1 MQRFREFLRIHRA
14 LLPLMLAALLPFLIL
29 IPAFRLTGHIWA
41 ARSAPAA
48 EPVIETEAV
57 ITDPPTEP
65 PTTAPI
71 TTEPT
76 TEPPTTEPPPPPES
90 CILEDVPYYSQHGL
104 LPTGCELV
112 SAKMLLEYYTGT
124 EVDIQDII
132 DRVDCQYPQDVNG
145 IPCAPHPSE
154 AFIGSPWDPTS
165 FGCFAPIICDM
176 MNQLLPDDYMAVEM
190 TGTPLAELAETYIP
204 QGRPVLVWA
213 TIGMCKSS
221 EYRGWYIS
229 DEHCLPT
236 DEWYDWLVN
245 EHCLVL
251 IGYDEN
257 YYYFNDPYAWGTG
270 TRYGRE
276 LVETR
281 YEEMSRYSAVVVENP
296 DHIQPETLVMTR
308 ETLPEATEAP
318 PEPADLPP
326 VTDPAE

>member
-1 MQRFREFLRIHRA
+1 MQRIREFFRSHKA
-14 LLPLMLAALLPFLIL
+14 LLPLMLAALLPFLIV
-29 IPAFRLTGHIWA
+29 IPALHLTRHFWTSKHEA
-41 ARSAPAA
+41 AATLEVP
-48 EPVIETEAV
+48 EYTVIITE
-57 ITDPPTEP
+57 PPTEP
-65 PTTAPI
+65 TTVPI
-71 TTEPT
+71 TTEP
-76 TEPPTTEPPPPPES
+76 TEPPTTEPPAPPES
-90 CILEDVPYYSQHGL
+90 CIIEDVPYYSQHGL

-124 EVDIQDII
+124 PVDIQDII
-132 DRVDCQYPQDVNG
+132 DRVDCQYPQSVNG
-145 IPCAPHPSE
+145 VPCAPHPSE

-176 MNQLLPDDYMAVEM
+176 MNDLLPDDYMAVET
-190 TGTPLAELAETYIP
+190 TGTPLSELAETYIP

-221 EYRGWYIS
+221 PYLGWYLS

-251 IGYDEN
+251 VGYDAD

-276 LVETR
+276 LVEMR
-281 YEEMSRYSAVVVENP
+281 YEEMSRYSAVVLDNP
-296 DHIQPETLVMTR
+296 EHIEPETLVATR
-308 ETLPEATEAP
+308 ETLPETTEEELTNP
-318 PEPADLPP
+318 PMPEQGGM
-326 VTDPAE
+326 